1 MRFPYAQERSLLSAV
16 LKTVAPNDV
25 WIGDRN
31 LCVLAFLL
39 GIAQRQAAFVIREH
53 ASLPQQPLSPLRR
66 VGESETGSVW
76 EQTVLLEQ
84 SGQKLPVRRVVV
96 RLHQPTRDGDREIA
110 ILTNLPE
117 TAASGVKVAELYRKR
132 WTVETFFQVITTSLN
147 CEIKTLGYPRAAL
160 FSFSMA
166 LLAYNVLSTLRAALR
181 SVHGTGKIEAG
192 LSRLLSDRRNH
203 HDLPRHDDCHS
214 PPILGDFF
222 FDESGA
228 IWPDFAFLSGQGQ
241 TVGFSL
247 SSPRSEEEK
256 EKAFLRPSSS
266 SCLHGPTA
274 SPEKEAEGFCD

>member
-1 MRFPYAQERSLLSAV
+1 M
-16 LKTVAPNDV
+16 
-25 WIGDRN
+25 
-31 LCVLAFLL
+31 
-39 GIAQRQAAFVIREH
+39 
-53 ASLPQQPLSPLRR
+53 
-66 VGESETGSVW
+66 
-76 EQTVLLEQ
+76 
-84 SGQKLPVRRVVV
+84 RRVVV

-117 TAASGVKVAELYRKR
+117 TVVSGVKVAELYRKR

-214 PPILGDFF
+214 SPTLGDFF
-222 FDESGA
+222 FHESGA
-228 IWPDFAFLSGQGQ
+228 IWPDFAEVSGQGK

-247 SSPRSEEEK
+247 SSPRTKEEK
-256 EKAFLRPSSS
+256 EKAFLRSPTS
-266 SCLHGPTA
+266 SCFYSSAP
-274 SPEKEAEGFCD
+274 SPEKEAEGFS